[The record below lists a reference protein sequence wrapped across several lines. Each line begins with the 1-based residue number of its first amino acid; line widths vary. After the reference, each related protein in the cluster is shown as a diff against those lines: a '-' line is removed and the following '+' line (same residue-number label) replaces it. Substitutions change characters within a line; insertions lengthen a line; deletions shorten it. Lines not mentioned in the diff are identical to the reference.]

1 MKFIPEAGSGN
12 RRLDPGNELGLIRSI
27 GEERPAGA
35 GVADAGATVDHAKS
49 FPGALAVAADRR
61 MEPLPDVPT
70 FAESG
75 FPTVRMDNWFGA
87 ITPAKTPAD
96 TTNQLIAWLKTAMD
110 APDVRQKLE
119 TQGLYS
125 VLTCGTDFA
134 DLIRRRYAEYGE
146 AIKQSG
152 LKNE

>member
-1 MKFIPEAGSGN
+1 MT
-12 RRLDPGNELGLIRSI
+12 
-27 GEERPAGA
+27 A
-35 GVADAGATVDHAKS
+35 GVVGYSVVSENIKT
-49 FPGALAVAADRR
+49 GGLRALAVAADRR
-61 MEPLPDVPT
+61 MESLPDVPT

-125 VLTCGTDFA
+125 VLTCGSDFA
-134 DLIRRRYAEYGE
+134 DLIRKRYAEYGE